1 MSSTVLVPVDGSP
14 LSRRALRYA
23 LESFPD
29 AEIVAYHVT
38 DLFGPSYGPDGDL
51 ESAFEPMVGTD
62 AWDARVRER
71 TEQLFADLEAVAAD
85 HDRSITTESDVGD
98 PARLV
103 LEHATEEPVDH
114 VVIGSHGRPNARRPM
129 VGSVADSVVRRA
141 PTTVTVVR

>member
-1 MSSTVLVPVDGSP
+1 MSSMVLVPVDGSP
-14 LSRRALRYA
+14 LSMRALRHA
-23 LESFPD
+23 MESFPD

-71 TEQLFADLEAVAAD
+71 TERLFEEIAAVAAD

-103 LEHATEEPVDH
+103 LEYATDEPVDH
-114 VVIGSHGRPNARRPM
+114 VVIGAHGRPNARRPM
-129 VGSVADSVVRRA
+129 VGSVADRVVRRA